1 LAAKCI
7 LQFSTYPQIKEI
19 KALILEK
26 WPHLESYNLK
36 NAYKQFK
43 TKAASARSNLK
54 KWIFHHTQVEL
65 PSVLDAYQKKVE
77 EEEIPYTRKVK
88 LLMALCKAGKLT
100 VDNATVL
107 PGTTLATLP
116 AEGGANRGGGEDED
130 ENNDDDDDDDN
141 DKKPKKIDQFW
152 DSLGEDFKRAEKE
165 EETSNNYDGQNILQ
179 ALSEV
184 FEENRYY
191 FSKHRFHFRFQ
202 KC

>member
-1 LAAKCI
+1 
-7 LQFSTYPQIKEI
+7 
-19 KALILEK
+19 
-26 WPHLESYNLK
+26 
-36 NAYKQFK
+36 
-43 TKAASARSNLK
+43 LK

-130 ENNDDDDDDDN
+130 ENNDDN
-141 DKKPKKIDQFW
+141 KKPKKLTNFEKGGEGRRNIQQLRW
-152 DSLGEDFKRAEKE
+152 TKHPSSLIRG
-165 EETSNNYDGQNILQ
+165 I
-179 ALSEV
+179 
-184 FEENRYY
+184 
-191 FSKHRFHFRFQ
+191 
-202 KC
+202 